1 MTENERMAERFEA
14 NRGHLRSVAYRMLG
28 SATEA
33 DDAVQ
38 EAWLR
43 FSRADTSRVENL
55 AGWLTTI
62 VARVCLDVL
71 RSRKARREEPFEVQP
86 HGGGDP
92 EGEVLLADSIGVAML
107 VVLEALTPAE
117 RVAFVLHDMFEVPF
131 EDIAPI
137 VRKTPVATRQL
148 ASRARRRVRGA
159 DASTSDRA
167 RHRQVVEAFLAA
179 SRGGDFS
186 ALLNLLDPDAVL
198 HADAG
203 VVRMGA
209 PAEVVGAAA
218 VAQTFAGRARTARLA
233 DFDGEPGLLW
243 SVGGRPRVRFRFKFA
258 GERIVEVL
266 METAAAQ

>member
-1 MTENERMAERFEA
+1 MAERFEE
-14 NRGHLRSVAYRMLG
+14 NRSHLRAVAYRMLG
-28 SATEA
+28 SVNEA
-33 DDAVQ
+33 EDAVQ

-43 FSRADTSRVENL
+43 VSRSDASDVHNVG
-55 AGWLTTI
+55 GWLTTI

-71 RSRKARREEPFEVQP
+71 RSRKARREEPLEVDP
-86 HGGGDP
+86 RGGADP
-92 EGEVLLADSIGVAML
+92 EDEVVLADSIGLAML

-137 VRKTPVATRQL
+137 VKRTPVATRQL

-159 DASTSDRA
+159 DVATADRA
-167 RHRQVVEAFLAA
+167 RHRQIVEAFLAA

-186 ALLNLLDPDAVL
+186 ALLNLLDPEVVL

-203 VVRMGA
+203 VVQMGA
-209 PAEVVGAAA
+209 PAEVRGAAA
-218 VAQTFAGRARTARLA
+218 VAQTFAGRARTAQLA

-243 SVGGRPRVRFRFKFA
+243 AVGGVPRVRFRFKFA

-266 METAAAQ
+266 MESAAAQ